1 MKRSKKMI
9 VLVAVLAVV
18 CAATFALT
26 RYEEKQEEIKNS
38 DAVILEIPMED
49 IQSVSWEYESDGLAF
64 HRGEESWLYDAD
76 EAFPVSEEKITGI
89 LSHFE
94 AFGASFIIENVEDYS
109 QYGLD
114 DPECV
119 ICLSTEDASY
129 EIKLGAF
136 SKMDEQRYV
145 DIGDGSVYLVSSDP
159 MDYLE
164 SSLSGMI
171 LHDDTPAFDTVTA
184 ISFDGLDGC
193 TITMAED
200 SADTYSA
207 DDLYFAQLGGK
218 NLPLDTDAVTDYLN
232 TITKLTLLDYVT
244 YNATEEEL
252 ASFGLDEPEL
262 TVTVSYAD
270 TDDNDSTF
278 VLHIGRNAE
287 EQAAYEKADDADEDL
302 PDVTKYVRIGDSQI
316 VYELSETDYL
326 TLSGVTYNDL
336 RHREVFWAAFE
347 NVKQIDVELED
358 ETHTLVYGPSA
369 EDEDELIWTCNGTEA
384 DISDLWS
391 TLKDLSADS
400 FTDESPTGKE
410 EIGLTVYL
418 DSESFPQVE
427 IRLYRYDGSFCLA
440 VVDGETVSLVERSDV
455 MDLVESV
462 QAIVLN

>member
-9 VLVAVLAVV
+9 VLVAVLAVI

-38 DAVILEIPMED
+38 DAVILEIPMENV
-49 IQSVSWEYESDGLAF
+49 QSLSWNYGSAGLAF
-64 HRGEESWLYDAD
+64 HRGEESWLYDDD

-94 AFGASFIIENVEDYS
+94 AFGASFIIENVEDRS

-119 ICLSTEDASY
+119 ICLSTEDISY

-145 DIGDGSVYLVSSDP
+145 DIGDGNVYLISVDP

-171 LHDDTPAFDTVTA
+171 QHDDTPAFDTVTA

-218 NLPLDTDAVTDYLN
+218 NLPLDTDSVTSYLN
-232 TITKLTLLDYVT
+232 TITKLTLLDYAT

-252 ASFGLDEPEL
+252 AGFGLDEPEL
-262 TVTVSYAD
+262 TVTVSYTDAD
-270 TDDNDSTF
+270 ENDSTF
-278 VLHIGRNAE
+278 VLHIGRNVQ
-287 EQAAYEKADDADEDL
+287 EQEAYEKADDAGEDL

-316 VYELSETDYL
+316 VYELSESDYL
-326 TLSGVTYNDL
+326 TLSGVTYDDL
-336 RHREVFWAAFE
+336 RHREVFWAVFE
-347 NVKQIDVELED
+347 NVTQIDVELEN
-358 ETHTLVYGPSA
+358 ETHSLIYGPSE
-369 EDEDELIWTCNGTEA
+369 EDEDELYWIYNGSET

-391 TLKDLSADS
+391 ALKGLSADS
-400 FTDESPTGKE
+400 FTDESPSGKE

-418 DSESFPQVE
+418 DSESFPQIE
-427 IRLYRYDGSFCLA
+427 IRLYRYDGSLCLA
-440 VVDGETVSLVERSDV
+440 AVDGESVSLVSRSDV
-455 MDLVESV
+455 MKLVEAV